1 MILNEVDLEK
11 LYDKNAFTYI
21 IACPNYEER
30 SIHFLKLLK
39 VLKNTRKKND
49 FYAEIL
55 YLQNDIDNSPLLD
68 GLKYESF
75 KEIQESSIF
84 KECSYNRITYPDN
97 FSSTELRSIIKN
109 DLEYCWEREDKLNI
123 IMDIS
128 AMPRNIIL
136 ELCRILEDIDT
147 NPIKRGVIN
156 RIFYLYISPNEY
168 SRLSYSQ
175 DVGMPYGFL
184 SGQPLYKNKSPFVYS
199 VIFPGREGY
208 EGKLVLDNLNSG
220 CLEQRSKVFF
230 SIGADDYFDS
240 LRMMRANQG
249 LLNSQSCIEEYYCSL
264 TDGIKNLSD
273 RLNSE
278 LIELERG
285 RTTVGKRLYIVAPFN
300 SKIMLPASYYLLTE
314 MQRQA
319 RSFGIDIDIDVC
331 IMKGFQ
337 YTSVYSFGVGSVT
350 LYELNREEHY
360 EKNEGESM

>member
-1 MILNEVDLEK
+1 MILNEVDFEE
-11 LYDKNAFTYI
+11 LYDINTPAYI

-30 SIHFLKLLK
+30 SIHFLKRLK
-39 VLKNTRKKND
+39 ELKNTRNKSD

-75 KEIQESSIF
+75 KKIQESSIF
-84 KECSYNRITYPDN
+84 KEFSYNRITYPDN

-109 DLEYCWEREDKLNI
+109 DLEYCLKKEDKLNI

-128 AMPRNIIL
+128 SMPRNIIL
-136 ELCRILEDIDT
+136 ELCRILEDIDINHT
-147 NPIKRGVIN
+147 KSEMIN
-156 RIFYLYISPNEY
+156 RIFYLYVSPKEY

-175 DVGMPYGFL
+175 DIGTPYGFL
-184 SGQPLYKNKSPFVYS
+184 SGQPLYKNNCPFVYS

-208 EGKLVLDNLNSG
+208 EGKLVLENLNSS
-220 CLEQRSKVFF
+220 CLEQRSKAFF
-230 SIGADDYFDS
+230 SIGADDYLDS

-264 TDGIKNLSD
+264 TDGIKTLSD

-278 LIELERG
+278 LTELEKG

-300 SKIMLPASYYLLTE
+300 SKIMLPASYYLLTK

-319 RSFGIDIDIDVC
+319 RSFGIDIYTDVC

-337 YTSVYSFGVGSVT
+337 YTSVYSFEVGSVI
-350 LYELNREEHY
+350 LYELNREELY
-360 EKNEGESM
+360 KNEGESM